1 MEVPESQDRW
11 VRELVASAANLG
23 SLARCRASGRMP
35 VVGDGAG
42 HRCPCSKRGGMGG
55 CLLVM
60 ACRPSSLD
68 EFRRLR
74 RAPGSGLVGYNPN
87 PRVPGKLS
95 SHAADSHA
103 DGAGVGDVLDGRWTA
118 RICVERLICPG
129 V

>member
-42 HRCPCSKRGGMGG
+42 HRCPYSTHGGLGG

-68 EFRRLR
+68 ECRRLQ

-87 PRVPGKLS
+87 PRALEKLFS
-95 SHAADSHA
+95 CAADSNAHV
-103 DGAGVGDVLDGRWTA
+103 AGVGDVLDGRWTA
-118 RICVERLICPG
+118 RICVEHLICPG